1 MSGSPSPAPSSTQD
15 RSDSPL
21 LKILGLGFGIAV
33 AVGTIIGAGILRTPG
48 SIAGWLPNPW
58 LFVGIWV
65 IGGCYAALGANALS
79 ELGTM
84 LPRSGAQYVYAKRA
98 FGDFPAF
105 VVGWMDWVSTVA
117 TVAAVSIVIGESI
130 VAVWTAAANHATAV
144 ACVIVAIFTALLLG
158 GSRLGDRTQQLT
170 SAIKAIALIALITA
184 CFVVEPSSAPP
195 SLPGDVSLSVS
206 GFAGFILAAQSVIYA
221 YDGWTGPLY
230 FSEELDDPGR
240 QIPRSMFGSL
250 IAVAAIYLLIN
261 AAFIHVVPPRELAG
275 SSMAAATVAQR
286 LFGQR
291 GELIVRLVVIAAL
304 PSTVNA
310 CLLEASRV
318 LYAMG
323 RDGLSTRAATRVS
336 GGGAPSVA
344 LIISGATAVAFL
356 LAGGFDM
363 IIAIAAFFFVAN
375 YTLSFLG
382 VFVLR
387 RREPDVP
394 RPYRARGHPWT
405 TGLVLLGSLAFL
417 GSAVASDTRN
427 SLYALGMLVVSYPAF
442 LAAKRLA
449 GGPLMGSA
457 TPYVSEE
464 S

>member
-1 MSGSPSPAPSSTQD
+1 MNTQAHQAPSS
-15 RSDSPL
+15 L

-84 LPRSGAQYVYAKRA
+84 LPRSGAQYVFAKRA

-130 VAVWTAAANHATAV
+130 AAVWSAAATHATAV
-144 ACVIVAIFTALLLG
+144 ASVVVALFTALLLG
-158 GSRLGDRTQQLT
+158 GSRLGDQTQQLT
-170 SAIKAIALIALITA
+170 SALKAVALIALIAA
-184 CFVVEPSSAPP
+184 CFILTPGPAPAATVATT
-195 SLPGDVSLSVS
+195 GTATTA
-206 GFAGFILAAQSVIYA
+206 FAGFILAAQSVIYA

-240 QIPRSMFGSL
+240 QIPRSMFGGL

-261 AAFIHVVPPRELAG
+261 IAFIHVVPTKDLAG
-275 SSMAAATVAQR
+275 SSMAAATVAER
-286 LFGQR
+286 LFGGR

-318 LYAMG
+318 LFAMG

-336 GGGAPSVA
+336 AGGAPSTA
-344 LIISGATAVAFL
+344 LVLSGATAVAFL
-356 LAGGFDM
+356 LAGGFNM

-375 YTLSFLG
+375 YSLSFLG
-382 VFVLR
+382 VLVLR
-387 RREPDVP
+387 KREPNLP
-394 RPYRARGHPWT
+394 RPYRTRGHPWT
-405 TGLVLLGSLAFL
+405 TGLVLAGSLAFL
-417 GSAVASDTRN
+417 VSAVASDTRN
-427 SLYALGMLVVSYPAF
+427 SLYALGILVVSYPTF
-442 LAAKRLA
+442 LIARRLA
-449 GGPLMGSA
+449 GGSLAAPS

>member
-1 MSGSPSPAPSSTQD
+1 MSGFPFRASKTTTD
-15 RSDSPL
+15 RSHSNL
-21 LKILGLGFGIAV
+21 LKILGLGFGVAV

-65 IGGCYAALGANALS
+65 IGACYAALGANALS

-84 LPRSGAQYVYAKRA
+84 LPKSGAQYVFAKRA

-117 TVAAVSIVIGESI
+117 TVAAVSIVIGESV
-130 VAVWTAAANHATAV
+130 VALWSGAANHATAV
-144 ACVIVAIFTALLLG
+144 ACAVVVIFTALLLG

-170 SAIKAIALIALITA
+170 SAIKALALIALITA
-184 CFVVEPSSAPP
+184 CFVVQPSFSSAVVAGATPAT
-195 SLPGDVSLSVS
+195 VS

-230 FSEELDDPGR
+230 FSEELDDPSR
-240 QIPRSMFGSL
+240 QIPRSMFGAL
-250 IAVAAIYLLIN
+250 IASAALYLLIN
-261 AAFIHVVPPRELAG
+261 IAFIHVVPPSALAG

-286 LFGQR
+286 LFGNH
-291 GELIVRLVVIAAL
+291 GEVIVRLVVIAAL

-344 LIISGATAVAFL
+344 LVLSGATAVAFL
-356 LAGGFDM
+356 LAGGFEM

-387 RREPDVP
+387 RREPDLP
-394 RPYRARGHPWT
+394 RPYRAKGHPWT

-427 SLYALGMLVVSYPAF
+427 SLYALGILVVSYPAF
-442 LAAKRLA
+442 LLARRLA
-449 GGPLMGSA
+449 GDPLMTSP

-464 S
+464 P